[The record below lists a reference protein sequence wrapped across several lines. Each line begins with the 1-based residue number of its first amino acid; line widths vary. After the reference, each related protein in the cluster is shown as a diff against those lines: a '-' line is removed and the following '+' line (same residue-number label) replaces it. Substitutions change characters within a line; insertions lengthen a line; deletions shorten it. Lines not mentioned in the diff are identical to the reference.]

1 MKKILTTVLALVMML
16 TLTAG
21 CGSGDKKAAYPQD
34 GDITVVIPKAP
45 GGGTD
50 VSARHDP
57 VPAEG
62 AARF

>member
-45 GGGTD
+45 G
-50 VSARHDP
+50 A
-57 VPAEG
+57 VPMFRP
-62 AARF
+62 AA